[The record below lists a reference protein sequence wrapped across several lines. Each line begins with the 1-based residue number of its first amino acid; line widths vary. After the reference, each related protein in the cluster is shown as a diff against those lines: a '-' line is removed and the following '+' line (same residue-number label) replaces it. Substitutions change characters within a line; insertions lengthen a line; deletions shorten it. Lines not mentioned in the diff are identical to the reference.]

1 MRLPEISKTIQ
12 VPDNVD
18 VSLEGKKVY
27 VKGANGSL
35 TRDFSFVTIAIEGEG
50 KKVNVK
56 GAKGSLT
63 RDFSF
68 VPIAIE
74 GEGKNIR
81 VWAKWPRKKE
91 AALVGTIYSHIQN
104 MITGVT
110 KGYSYKL
117 KIVFSHFPISV
128 KVQDKS
134 ILIENFT
141 GERRARRVKIIGDVK
156 VKIEPDDI
164 IVEGVNLE
172 DVSQTAANI
181 EQATRVRRKDP
192 RVFLDG
198 IYVYE
203 RNEGVA

>member
-12 VPDNVD
+12 VPDGVD
-18 VSLEGKKVY
+18 LKMDGKKI
-27 VKGANGSL
+27 SL
-35 TRDFSFVTIAIEGEG
+35 
-50 KKVNVK
+50 K

-68 VPIAIE
+68 APISID
-74 GEGKNIR
+74 GEDKSIR

-110 KGYSYKL
+110 KGYSYRL

-134 ILIENFT
+134 VLIENFT
-141 GERRARRVKIIGDVK
+141 GERRARRVKTVGDVK
-156 VKIEPDDI
+156 IKIEAEDI
-164 IVEGVNLE
+164 VVEGVNLE

-203 RNEGVA
+203 RNEGAA

>member
-18 VSLEGKKVY
+18 VKMDGKKI
-27 VKGANGSL
+27 S
-35 TRDFSFVTIAIEGEG
+35 I
-50 KKVNVK
+50 K

-63 RDFSF
+63 RDFTFAQIS
-68 VPIAIE
+68 IE

-81 VWAKWPRKKE
+81 IWAKWPRKKE
-91 AALVGTIYSHIQN
+91 AALVGTIHSHIQN

-110 KGYSYKL
+110 KGYQYKL
-117 KIVFSHFPISV
+117 KIVFSHFPITV
-128 KVQDKS
+128 KVQGKE

-141 GERRARRVKIIGDVK
+141 GERRERRIKTLGDVK
-156 VKIEPDDI
+156 IKIEPDDI
-164 IVEGVNLE
+164 IVEGANLE

-181 EQATRVRRKDP
+181 EQATRVRNKDP

>member
-12 VPDNVD
+12 VPDNV
-18 VSLEGKKVY
+18 
-27 VKGANGSL
+27 A
-35 TRDFSFVTIAIEGEG
+35 VTLDG

-56 GAKGSLT
+56 GKKGNLM

-68 VPIAIE
+68 ATITIE

-91 AALVGTIYSHIQN
+91 AALVGTITSHIQN

-128 KVQDKS
+128 KLQGKS

-141 GERRARRVKIIGDVK
+141 GERRARSIDLIGDVK

-164 IVEGVNLE
+164 IIEGIDLE

-181 EQATRVRRKDP
+181 EQATRVRNKDP